1 MIGPDL
7 MSKPLTIDRAYSM
20 ITVKAVEESDGK
32 RTIKGT
38 ATTPDV
44 DRVSDIVYPL
54 GVQFKNPMPLL
65 HQHDHERPIGTVS
78 FQKPTS
84 KGIDFT
90 AELPVID
97 EPGPLKDRVDT
108 AWGEVKHGLV
118 RAVSIGFRPLKYAY
132 NEKTGGYDFLET
144 EVYELSLVTIPANAS
159 ALISSVGKAIPQ
171 TIKSFDDAASGN
183 VVGDLPPRVV
193 GKKSINLS
201 QPTKGNLPMAKT
213 IAEQIAALE
222 ATKQTKSARM
232 SEIMQKAGDEGR
244 STDAEEQTEFDDL
257 AADVTALDG
266 DIKRLGMLQTT
277 KAVSATPIT
286 APNGGAITTAEAGTQ
301 ARSGVLIKAA
311 APAPGIRF
319 ARYARCLA
327 LSRKTGQS
335 LLELIEQ
342 NYGTRDPDLV
352 GIIKANVIA
361 VNTTTDAALIG
372 NEGGFADFVEYLRP
386 MTIVGRFGNNGIPG
400 LRRVPFRVPLIKQ
413 TGGAV
418 GYWVG
423 EGKPKPLTKPAWGRT
438 ELAPLKAANIA
449 VATMEALRDSSPSA
463 ETLLRDDLAAAI
475 VAVIDTAFVDPA
487 NAGSAGVKPASI
499 TDGLT
504 GIASSGNDAA
514 SIRAD
519 VQAAMQV
526 FIAGNNPI
534 TAGVWIMSATRA
546 LALSMMRTALDQPE
560 FAGIT
565 MTGGT
570 FFGLPVIVSEYVTDY
585 VVLANA
591 SDIWFADDGGV
602 SVDMSTEA
610 SLQMLDNPTNDSVT
624 PTATTL
630 VSMFQTNS
638 VAFRAER
645 TINWTR
651 RRDTGVALIEG
662 VAWGEAAS

>member
-1 MIGPDL
+1 MTEKVFWHSQIE
-7 MSKPLTIDRAYSM
+7 I
-20 ITVKAVEESDGK
+20 KAVTNDGDALSFE
-32 RTIKGT
+32 GW
-38 ATTPDV
+38 ATTPQV
-44 DRVSDIVYPL
+44 DRVGDTID
-54 GVQFKNPMPLL
+54 PMGAVFAPEIPLL
-65 HQHDHERPIGTVS
+65 HQHDHERPVGRVK
-78 FQKPTS
+78 FDKPTP
-84 KGIDFT
+84 KGIRFR
-90 AELPVID
+90 ARIPNVK
-97 EPGPLKDRVDT
+97 EPGPLKDRIDT
-108 AWGEVKHGLV
+108 VVGESKYGLIDY
-118 RAVSIGFRPLKYAY
+118 VSIGFRPLEPPVRNKHGGVDYP
-132 NEKTGGYDFLET
+132 KTEI
-144 EVYELSLVTIPANAS
+144 YEMSLVTVAANPGARVDRVS
-159 ALISSVGKAIPQ
+159 KSVISLHEQ
-171 TIKSFDDAASGN
+171 FDIAASGN
-183 VVGDLPPRVV
+183 IVEPTSLRVRS
-193 GKKSINLS
+193 KKSVNLA
-201 QPTKGNLPMAKT
+201 PMKGSKPMAKT

-244 STDAEEQTEFDDL
+244 STDAEEQTEFDEL
-257 AADVTALDG
+257 AGDVTALDG

-286 APNGGAITTAEAGTQ
+286 APNGGAINNAADGTA
-301 ARSGVLIKAA
+301 ARSSVIIKAA

-651 RRDTGVALIEG
+651 RRDTGVALIED

>member
-1 MIGPDL
+1 MTEKTAFWHAYTEIKAITEKNGDMIFEGW
-7 MSKPLTIDRAYSM
+7 
-20 ITVKAVEESDGK
+20 
-32 RTIKGT
+32 
-38 ATTPDV
+38 ATTPEV
-44 DRVSDIVYPL
+44 DRVGDSIDPM
-54 GVQFKNPMPLL
+54 GAEFRNPIKLL
-65 HQHDHERPIGTVS
+65 HQHDHERPIGLVT
-78 FQKPTS
+78 FEKPTP
-84 KGIDFT
+84 KGIRFVAKIPD
-90 AELPVID
+90 IK
-97 EPGPLKDRVDT
+97 EPGPLKDRVDIVK
-108 AWGEVKHGLV
+108 GELKYKLLDY
-118 RAVSIGFRPLKYAY
+118 VSIGFRATEQPVRNKH
-132 NEKTGGYDFLET
+132 GGVNFPKIEI
-144 EVYELSLVTIPANAS
+144 YELSLVTVAANPGARVDNVFKS
-159 ALISSVGKAIPQ
+159 VISLHQNI
-171 TIKSFDDAASGN
+171 DDAASGN

-193 GKKSINLS
+193 GKKSVNLS
-201 QPTKGNLPMAKT
+201 QPTKGKLPMAKT

-286 APNGGAITTAEAGTQ
+286 APNGGAINNAADGTA
-301 ARSGVLIKAA
+301 ARSSVIIKAA

-352 GIIKANVIA
+352 GIVKANVIA

>member
-1 MIGPDL
+1 MTEKTAFWH
-7 MSKPLTIDRAYSM
+7 SFTE
-20 ITVKAVEESDGK
+20 VKAVPSGDG
-32 RTIKGT
+32 RRIFSGM
-38 ATTPDV
+38 ATTDIV
-44 DRVSDIVYPL
+44 DRVGDTVNPL
-54 GVQFKNPMPLL
+54 GASFKNPLVLL
-65 HQHDHERPIGTVS
+65 HQHNHEKPIGTVT
-78 FQKPTS
+78 FEKPTS
-84 KGIDFT
+84 KGIKFT
-90 AELPVID
+90 AEIPVVD
-97 EPGPLKDRVDT
+97 EPGSFKDRVDT
-108 AWGEVKHGLV
+108 AWAEIKSGVV
-118 RAVSIGFRPLKYAY
+118 RAVSIGFRAIKYAY
-132 NEKTGGYDFLET
+132 RDAGGIDFQEI
-144 EVYELSLVTIPANAS
+144 EIYELSTVSVPANS
-159 ALISSVGKAIPQ
+159 AAMIDSVAKSVISSHEN
-171 TIKSFDDAASGN
+171 FDIAALAASGTTAATVEN
-183 VVGDLPPRVV
+183 PPRVQ
-193 GKKSINLS
+193 GKKSVNLAL
-201 QPTKGNLPMAKT
+201 KGSKPMAKS
-213 IAEQIAALE
+213 IAEQLAALE
-222 ATKQTKSARM
+222 ASKLEKSTRMTEILTKSQ
-232 SEIMQKAGDEGR
+232 EEGR
-244 STDAEEQTEFDDL
+244 TTDAAEQAEFDEL
-257 AADVTALDG
+257 ASEVDQIAG
-266 DIKRLGMLQTT
+266 DIKRFKSLE
-277 KAVSATPIT
+277 SANIATARPVT
-286 APNGGAITTAEAGTQ
+286 APAGGTVKTGEEGTA
-301 ARSGVLIKAA
+301 ARSSIILKQA

-327 LSRKTGQS
+327 LSRKTGAN
-335 LLELIEQ
+335 LVDLVEQ

-352 GIIKANVIA
+352 GIVKANVIA

-386 MTIVGRFGNNGIPG
+386 RTIVGRFGNDGIPA

-438 ELAPLKAANIA
+438 ELSPLKAANIA

-463 ETLLRDDLAAAI
+463 EMLLRDDLAAAI
-475 VAVIDTAFVDPA
+475 VAVIDTAFVDPT

-504 GIASSGNDAA
+504 GIPSTGNDAA
-514 SIRAD
+514 AVRAD
-519 VQAAMQV
+519 VQAAMGV
-526 FIAGNNPI
+526 FIAGDNPI

-560 FAGIT
+560 FPGIT
-565 MTGGT
+565 MMGGT
-570 FFGLPVIVSEYVTDY
+570 FFGVPVIVSEYVTDY

-624 PTATTL
+624 PTATAM

-651 RRDTGVALIEG
+651 RRDTGVALIED
-662 VAWGEAAS
+662 VAWGSPVTS

>member
-1 MIGPDL
+1 MTTKNAYWHSFTEIKAVQDGGKRVFSGLASNAEVDRAGD
-7 MSKPLTIDRAYSM
+7 TID
-20 ITVKAVEESDGK
+20 
-32 RTIKGT
+32 
-38 ATTPDV
+38 
-44 DRVSDIVYPL
+44 PL
-54 GVQFKNPMPLL
+54 GARFTNPLVLL
-65 HQHDHERPIGTVS
+65 HQHNHESPIGTVK
-78 FQKPTS
+78 FDKPTA
-84 KGIDFT
+84 KGIRFT
-90 AELPVID
+90 AELPVVD
-97 EPGPLKDRVDT
+97 EPGSFKDRVDT
-108 AWGEVKHGLV
+108 AWAEIKSGVV
-118 RAVSIGFRPLKYAY
+118 RAVSIGFRALKYAY
-132 NEKTGGYDFLET
+132 NKETGGIDFQEI
-144 EVYELSLVTIPANAS
+144 EIYELSTVSVPANAYAMIDS
-159 ALISSVGKAIPQ
+159 VSKSVISLHEQ
-171 TIKSFDDAASGN
+171 FDVAASGN
-183 VVGDLPPRVV
+183 IVEPTSPRVV
-193 GKKSINLS
+193 GKSVSLTTPI
-201 QPTKGNLPMAKT
+201 KGSKPMAKS
-213 IAEQIAALE
+213 IAEHIASLE
-222 ATKQTKSARM
+222 QTKVEKSARAL
-232 SEIMQKAGDEGR
+232 EIMQKAMDEGR
-244 STDAEEQTEFDDL
+244 TTDAEEKAQVDEL
-257 AADVTALDG
+257 NAEV
-266 DIKRLGMLQTT
+266 
-277 KAVSATPIT
+277 KAVKADIDSLKEMEANNVATAKAI
-286 APNGGAITTAEAGTQ
+286 APPAGTVKAGEEHQ
-301 ARSGVLIKAA
+301 AARSAIVLKTA

-335 LLELIEQ
+335 LVELIEQ
-342 NYGTRDPDLV
+342 SYGTRDPDLV

-386 MTIVGRFGNNGIPG
+386 MTIVGRFGNSGIPG

-463 ETLLRDDLAAAI
+463 ELLLRDDLAAAI
-475 VAVIDTAFVDPA
+475 VAVIDTAFVDPT

-504 GIASSGNDAA
+504 GVVSSGNDAA

-519 VQAAMQV
+519 VQAAMQI